1 MMVYSQLLIIL
12 LYKYNVYYITWLTQI
27 IIFII
32 LYFTEL
38 LEKNFAFITEK
49 VYSAVW

>member
-12 LYKYNVYYITWLTQI
+12 LYKYNIYYITWLTQI
-27 IIFII
+27 IIFI

-38 LEKNFAFITEK
+38 LEKNFAFITEN